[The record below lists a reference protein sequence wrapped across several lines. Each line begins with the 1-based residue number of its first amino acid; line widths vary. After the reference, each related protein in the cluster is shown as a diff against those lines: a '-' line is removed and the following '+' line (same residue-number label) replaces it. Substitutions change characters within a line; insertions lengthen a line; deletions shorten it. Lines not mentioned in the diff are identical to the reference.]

1 MLGLLHRFWNTLGR
15 RLRSQRAP
23 VGGPAPDT
31 VEREDPV
38 DSRARFWAELRAGQR
53 EAAAAASRPIR

>member
-15 RLRSQRAP
+15 WFRPPQAP

-31 VEREDPV
+31 EDRGGPV